1 MKSSEIVKTIKKSS
15 SSMEK
20 LYNNYEKHNLKYG
33 IVSALIRCGIALDYC
48 IPFLAST
55 IVISSVY
62 DKLNRVPFI
71 KNDIKEYASTYSMM
85 TSNGYSKKIE
95 SYENEYTDKSIE
107 YSSGWIINDHNLYE
121 RDVIVYRYNDNDVD
135 LEKVLNMSNEEISNL
150 YTVCNYKKIQ
160 KQVLD
165 EEDYIYN
172 EDVVIL
178 NRVSN
183 SESYRIRKETD
194 MENILSTAIFI
205 LFILVGSN
213 FLSNARNLLI
223 RETIGDK
230 LKKVQRNYKPLS
242 KKEWNC
248 AKKILEIRKENVDL
262 ISNEKNRGI

>member
-1 MKSSEIVKTIKKSS
+1 MKNSEIISAIEKSS

-20 LYNNYEKHNLKYG
+20 LYDNYEKHNLKYG

-62 DKLNRVPFI
+62 AKVNRMPFI
-71 KNDIKEYASTYSMM
+71 KTDIKEYASTQSMM
-85 TSNGYSKKIE
+85 TSNGYTKKIS
-95 SYENEYTDKSIE
+95 SYDTEYTDKSIE
-107 YSSGWIINDHNLYE
+107 YSSGWRINDNNLYE
-121 RDVIVYRYNDNDVD
+121 RDVIVYRYNDNDID
-135 LEKVLNMSNEEISNL
+135 LEKVLSMTNEEIANL

-160 KQVLD
+160 KQTLS
-165 EEDYIYN
+165 EEDSIYN

-183 SESYRIRKETD
+183 LESFRTRKESNI
-194 MENILSTAIFI
+194 ENALSTLIFI
-205 LFILVGSN
+205 LFVFLGSS
-213 FLSNARNLLI
+213 FLSSARNLLI

-230 LKKVQRNYKPLS
+230 LKKVQKNYKPLS
-242 KKEWNC
+242 KKEWSC

-262 ISNEKNRGI
+262 ISNGKSRRI